1 MARQRK
7 EQVDIMAQKEAL
19 SSIYQILN
27 SVIMLLVAA
36 KKIWNKNPKKNNC
49 EQQAAP
55 SICKYKLEKKN
66 GKKNK
71 KNSKVNLLGPFEI

>member
-36 KKIWNKNPKKNNC
+36 KKIWNKNPKKN
-49 EQQAAP
+49 
-55 SICKYKLEKKN
+55 
-66 GKKNK
+66 
-71 KNSKVNLLGPFEI
+71 